1 MGPLIVVLI
10 VLFVLAVTV
19 LSSLCIVPQGSAW
32 VVERL
37 GKYAAT

>member
-10 VLFVLAVTV
+10 VLFVLAVAL

-32 VVERL
+32 VVAITL
-37 GKYAAT
+37 STQ